1 MTGPTDLYKYKALLV
16 PWGLRS
22 LETWAA
28 TGSAFHDGDTFN
40 ALVSRGEHDYLLT
53 HVRCALYDAPEI
65 TGATK
70 PAGLAALAYV
80 RTLAP
85 EGSVVYLNSI
95 SFVHSD
101 EEDDFGRMLA
111 AVTLADGRDLATLM
125 IDGGYA
131 VAD

>member
-1 MTGPTDLYKYKALLV
+1 MTGTTDLYKYKALLM
-16 PWGLRS
+16 PWGARS

-53 HVRCALYDAPEI
+53 HVRCALYNAPEI

-70 PAGLAALAYV
+70 DAGLAATAYV
-80 RTLAP
+80 RTLADA
-85 EGSVVYLNSI
+85 GAVVYLDSLG
-95 SFVHSD
+95 FGYD
-101 EEDDFGRMLA
+101 QEDSFGRMLA
-111 AVTLADGRDLATLM
+111 AVTLADGRDLAALM

-131 VAD
+131 IAD